1 MKRGRGRPIVLNAAL
16 QKRICSLLQKG
27 LTIKSAA
34 ILCGCSER
42 AFHSWME
49 RGKRN
54 EQPYKRFFDAASRA
68 REQHK
73 ANLIAVVREAAHKDA
88 RHAEWLLERQFPH
101 EFAPYDRRPIPVEPE
116 PDKKINVAFI
126 LPDLKGKTLAEVA
139 AAFPVITEQA
149 EPKPTAS
156 NWKALAP
163 TEPESEPELTAGERW
178 DGDISRLG
186 RVVRDSNSG
195 SLIDLPLDGNG
206 G

>member
-16 QKRICSLLQKG
+16 QRRITALLRKG
-27 LTIKSAA
+27 STFKSAA
-34 ILCGCSER
+34 ILCGVSER

-49 RGKRN
+49 RGKQN

-116 PDKKINVAFI
+116 PEKKRINVAFVVET
-126 LPDLKGKTLAEVA
+126 KGKSLEEVA
-139 AAFPVITEQA
+139 NFPVLTTQQA
-149 EPKPTAS
+149 MP
-156 NWKALAP
+156 
-163 TEPESEPELTAGERW
+163 EPEPERELPERTW

-186 RVVRDSNSG
+186 RCEY
-195 SLIDLPLDGNG
+195 DLPLDGNVA
-206 G
+206 

>member
-1 MKRGRGRPIVLNAAL
+1 LQPRRNILKNWKRKAQNEKRP
-16 QKRICSLLQKG
+16 CSPDCVECNFAKAHLCFASKG
-27 LTIKSAA
+27 STIKSAA

-49 RGKRN
+49 RGKGN

-116 PDKKINVAFI
+116 LEKKINVAFVVDTKDKS
-126 LPDLKGKTLAEVA
+126 LQEVA
-139 AAFPVITEQA
+139 SFPVLTTQQA
-149 EPKPTAS
+149 MP
-156 NWKALAP
+156 
-163 TEPESEPELTAGERW
+163 EPERERELTAGELF
-178 DGDISRLG
+178 DGNIGKLG
-186 RVVRDSNSG
+186 RVVHDV
-195 SLIDLPLDGNG
+195 PLS
-206 G
+206 

>member
-116 PDKKINVAFI
+116 PEKRINVAFVV
-126 LPDLKGKTLAEVA
+126 DTKGKSLEEVA
-139 AAFPVITEQA
+139 SFPVLTHQEVAQ
-149 EPKPTAS
+149 TA
-156 NWKALAP
+156 
-163 TEPESEPELTAGERW
+163 PESEREIEPEPKHEWSGNI
-178 DGDISRLG
+178 GKLG
-186 RVVRDSNSG
+186 RFPH
-195 SLIDLPLDGNG
+195 DLPFEE
-206 G
+206 

>member
-16 QKRICSLLQKG
+16 QRRICGLLAKG
-27 LTIKSAA
+27 STIKSAA
-34 ILCGCSER
+34 ILCGVAER
-42 AFHSWME
+42 TFHSWME

-116 PDKKINVAFI
+116 PEKRINVAFVVET
-126 LPDLKGKTLAEVA
+126 KGKSLEEVA
-139 AAFPVITEQA
+139 TFPVISA
-149 EPKPTAS
+149 EEIA
-156 NWKALAP
+156 KA
-163 TEPESEPELTAGERW
+163 SEPERELTPGELF
-178 DGDISRLG
+178 DGNIGKLG
-186 RVVRDSNSG
+186 RFIADV
-195 SLIDLPLDGNG
+195 PLTNNLD
-206 G
+206 